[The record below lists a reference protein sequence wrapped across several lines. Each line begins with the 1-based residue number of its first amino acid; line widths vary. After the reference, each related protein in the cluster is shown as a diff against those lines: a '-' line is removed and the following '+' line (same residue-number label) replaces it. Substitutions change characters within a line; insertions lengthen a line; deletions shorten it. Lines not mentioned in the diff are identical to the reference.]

1 MLLGN
6 AWKKLIEYVQD
17 VDYACGPGRARVSVV
32 FIHFDRGA
40 EHGHKVHAVLE

>member
-1 MLLGN
+1 MLLRD

-17 VDYACGPGRARVSVV
+17 VDDACGARRAGVSIIL
-32 FIHFDRGA
+32 IHFDRGA